1 MQAAMD
7 YINRDMEKLVSD
19 LVREYSCI
27 LLTGPRQVGKTTMF
41 RHADAARKAVSLD
54 DFQERDLARNDPELF
69 LSSHR
74 VPILIDEVQ
83 YAPELFSYIKIA
95 IDNGAAPG
103 SFFLT
108 GSQSFRLMKLA
119 QESLAGR
126 VAVLN
131 LMPLSQGE
139 IYGDRSIC
147 EPFRIENAYSNG
159 FPRGLHDVDAIGIYK
174 RMWVG
179 GLPAYVSGKHSNRNI
194 FFSSYLQT
202 YVSRDIAQDLA
213 LRDSSGFVDFIRA
226 AACRVGCELNV
237 HSIALDVGVSDDTA
251 SRWLGLLEKSQVIFY
266 LHPFSNNLLK
276 RTVKRPKLYFF
287 DTGLVAYLTRYS
299 SPDILMN
306 GSINGEIL
314 ENHVVSEI
322 RKSYL
327 NSGEEPLMYYFRDK
341 DGKEIDLI
349 LEYDGKLHPIEIKK
363 SSNPTQDMV
372 RNFNVLEKTG
382 AQIGMGAVICLK
394 NKASMLSRNVAIVP
408 VGAL

>member
-1 MQAAMD
+1 MD

>member
-1 MQAAMD
+1 MD
-7 YINRDMEKLVSD
+7 YINRDMEKLMSD

-41 RHADAARKAVSLD
+41 RHADAAREAVSLD

-126 VAVLN
+126 IAVLN

-159 FPRGLHDVDAIGIYK
+159 FPRSLHDVDAIEIYK

-213 LRDSSGFVDFIRA
+213 LRDGSGFVDFIRA

-408 VGAL
+408 VSAL